1 MNGTCELKPT
11 PAKLF
16 HCDRQEFS
24 TSLQM
29 SRTQPRSQRCAGSA
43 SSRGCQ
49 SSETVTSGGETGS
62 GKLCM
67 PARRFPVCRSGTQ
80 AIRSEARASARAL
93 EKPPTIV
100 LSEQQK
106 RSRRARSIA
115 IALAL
120 GALVIL
126 FYVVTLVKGPGV
138 LNRPL

>member
-1 MNGTCELKPT
+1 M
-11 PAKLF
+11 
-16 HCDRQEFS
+16 
-24 TSLQM
+24 
-29 SRTQPRSQRCAGSA
+29 GSA
-43 SSRGCQ
+43 AGND
-49 SSETVTSGGETGS
+49 
-62 GKLCM
+62 M
-67 PARRFPVCRSGTQ
+67 D
-80 AIRSEARASARAL
+80 
-93 EKPPTIV
+93 EKPQRIV